1 MNLEKFIKN
10 KKALV
15 TLIAACT
22 IVIISLGIRQT
33 FGMFYFDFS
42 VDLDITLSQFGF
54 ALGLQLFLW
63 GAFAPWFGVITDK
76 YGGHIAV
83 FIGFIFY
90 LLGILMLVSEYN
102 TGLYF
107 VTGIGVLIG
116 IALGGTAI
124 SIPVSVVAKHFPES
138 NRTLAIGIVTA
149 AGSFGYFV
157 SPVFTRYSLVE
168 YGWESTLLIFAA
180 FIIAGLFL
188 AFYLT
193 TPKDVVGG
201 KINDD
206 QTATEALKEAFK
218 SKSFIYLTLGFFVC
232 GWHIALVATHIPM
245 YINDRGLPEWC
256 TVTILSMIG
265 LFNIAGTL
273 TSGYLAQKFSKK
285 LILSTIYLARGL
297 VIAIFIF
304 LPPSP
309 IIAVF
314 FGIAFGFLWLSTV
327 PPTMGLVGFIFGTKY
342 IGLLYG
348 IVFLSHQVGSFLGA
362 YLGGVFHDLYGSYD
376 YAWYI
381 SIGLSIFA
389 GLIHL
394 PIIEKQSKRLQTC
407 LLYTSD
413 AADE

>member
-1 MNLEKFIKN
+1 MSSKKFIKN
-10 KKALV
+10 KTVLITLV
-15 TLIAACT
+15 SACL

-42 VDLDITLSQFGF
+42 TDLGITLSQFGF
-54 ALGLQLFLW
+54 ALGLQMFLW

-116 IALGGTAI
+116 VALGGTAI
-124 SIPVSVVAKHFPES
+124 SSPVSVVAKHFPQS
-138 NRTLAIGIVTA
+138 NRTAAIGIVTA

-168 YGWESTLLIFAA
+168 FGWESTLLIFAV
-180 FIIAGLFL
+180 FIFAGLIL

-201 KINDD
+201 IVDD
-206 QTATEALKEAFK
+206 KQTAGEALQEAFK

-232 GWHIALVATHIPM
+232 GWHIALVATHIPI

-273 TSGYLAQKFSKK
+273 TSGYLAQKLSKK

-297 VIAIFIF
+297 VIALFIF

-309 IIAVF
+309 IIAVM
-314 FGIAFGFLWLSTV
+314 FGITFGFLWLSTV

-381 SIGLSIFA
+381 SIALSIFA

-394 PIIEKQSKRLQTC
+394 PIIEKQVPRLQTI
-407 LLYTSD
+407 
-413 AADE
+413 

>member
-1 MNLEKFIKN
+1 MNSEKFIKN
-10 KKALV
+10 KTVLV
-15 TLIAACT
+15 TLISACT

-42 VDLDITLSQFGF
+42 VDLGITLSQFGF
-54 ALGLQLFLW
+54 ALGLQMFLW
-63 GAFAPWFGVITDK
+63 GAFAPWFGIITDK

-90 LLGILMLVSEYN
+90 LLGILLLVSEYN

-124 SIPVSVVAKHFPES
+124 SIPVSVVAKHFPAS
-138 NRTLAIGIVTA
+138 NRTAAIGIVTA

-168 YGWESTLLIFAA
+168 YGWENTLLIFGF
-180 FIIAGLFL
+180 FILIGLIL

-201 KINDD
+201 KINDN
-206 QTATEALKEAFK
+206 QTAKEALAEAFK
-218 SKSFIYLTLGFFVC
+218 NKSFIYLTLGFFVC
-232 GWHIALVATHIPM
+232 GWHIALVATHIPV

-256 TVTILSMIG
+256 TVTILSLIG

-273 TSGYLAQKFSKK
+273 TSGYLAQKLSKK
-285 LILSTIYLARGL
+285 LILSSIYLARGL

-314 FGIAFGFLWLSTV
+314 FGITFGFLWLSTV

-381 SIGLSIFA
+381 SIVLSVFA

-394 PIIEKQSKRLQTC
+394 PIIEKQVSRLQTV
-407 LLYTSD
+407 
-413 AADE
+413 

>member
-1 MNLEKFIKN
+1 MSSKKFIKN
-10 KKALV
+10 KTVLTTLV
-15 TLIAACT
+15 SACL

-42 VDLDITLSQFGF
+42 TDLGITLSQFGF
-54 ALGLQLFLW
+54 ALGLQMFLW

-116 IALGGTAI
+116 VALGGTAI
-124 SIPVSVVAKHFPES
+124 SIPVSVVAKHFPQS
-138 NRTLAIGIVTA
+138 NRTAAIGIVTA

-168 YGWESTLLIFAA
+168 FGWESTLLIFAV
-180 FIIAGLFL
+180 FIFAGLIL

-201 KINDD
+201 IVDD
-206 QTATEALKEAFK
+206 KQTAGEALQEAFK

-232 GWHIALVATHIPM
+232 GWHIALVATHIPI

-273 TSGYLAQKFSKK
+273 TSGYLAQKLSKK

-297 VIAIFIF
+297 VIALFIF

-309 IIAVF
+309 IIAVL
-314 FGIAFGFLWLSTV
+314 FGVMFGFLWLSTV

-348 IVFLSHQVGSFLGA
+348 IVFLSHQIGSFLGA

-381 SIGLSIFA
+381 SIALSIFA

-394 PIIEKQSKRLQTC
+394 PIVEKQTARFKT
-407 LLYTSD
+407 T
-413 AADE
+413 

>member
-1 MNLEKFIKN
+1 MNSEKFIKN
-10 KKALV
+10 KTVLV
-15 TLIAACT
+15 TLVSACT

-42 VDLDITLSQFGF
+42 VDLGITLSQFGF
-54 ALGLQLFLW
+54 ALGLQMFLW

-90 LLGILMLVSEYN
+90 LLGILLLVSEYN

-124 SIPVSVVAKHFPES
+124 SIPVSVVAKHFPAS
-138 NRTLAIGIVTA
+138 NRTAAIGIVTA

-168 YGWESTLLIFAA
+168 YGWENTLLIFGF
-180 FIIAGLFL
+180 FILIGLIL

-201 KINDD
+201 KINDN
-206 QTATEALKEAFK
+206 QTAKEALAEAFK
-218 SKSFIYLTLGFFVC
+218 NKSFIYLTLGFFVC
-232 GWHIALVATHIPM
+232 GWHIALVATHIPV

-273 TSGYLAQKFSKK
+273 TSGYLAQKLSKK
-285 LILSTIYLARGL
+285 LILSSIYLARGL

-314 FGIAFGFLWLSTV
+314 FGITFGFLWLSTV

-381 SIGLSIFA
+381 SIALSVFA

-394 PIIEKQSKRLQTC
+394 PIIEKQVSRPQTV
-407 LLYTSD
+407 
-413 AADE
+413 

>member
-1 MNLEKFIKN
+1 MSSKKFIKN
-10 KKALV
+10 KTVLTTLV
-15 TLIAACT
+15 SACL

-42 VDLDITLSQFGF
+42 TDLGITLSQFGF
-54 ALGLQLFLW
+54 ALGLQMFLW

-116 IALGGTAI
+116 VALGGTAI
-124 SIPVSVVAKHFPES
+124 SIPVSVVAKHFPQS
-138 NRTLAIGIVTA
+138 NRTAAIGIVTA

-168 YGWESTLLIFAA
+168 FGWESTLLMFAVFIFA
-180 FIIAGLFL
+180 GLIL

-201 KINDD
+201 IVDD
-206 QTATEALKEAFK
+206 KQTAGEALQEAFK

-232 GWHIALVATHIPM
+232 GWHIALVATHIPI

-273 TSGYLAQKFSKK
+273 TSGYLAQKLSKK

-297 VIAIFIF
+297 VIVLFIF

-309 IIAVF
+309 IIAVM
-314 FGIAFGFLWLSTV
+314 FGITFGFLWLSTV

-381 SIGLSIFA
+381 SIALSIFA

-394 PIIEKQSKRLQTC
+394 PIIEKQVPRLQT
-407 LLYTSD
+407 T
-413 AADE
+413 

>member
-1 MNLEKFIKN
+1 MSSEKFIKN
-10 KKALV
+10 RTVLV

-193 TPKDVVGG
+193 TPKNVVGG

-394 PIIEKQSKRLQTC
+394 PIIEKQSKRLQT
-407 LLYTSD
+407 
-413 AADE
+413 A

>member
-1 MNLEKFIKN
+1 MNSEKFIKN
-10 KKALV
+10 KTVLV
-15 TLIAACT
+15 TLISACT

-33 FGMFYFDFS
+33 FGLFYFDFS
-42 VDLDITLSQFGF
+42 VDLGITLSQFGF
-54 ALGLQLFLW
+54 ALGLQMFLW
-63 GAFAPWFGVITDK
+63 GAFAPWFGIITDK

-83 FIGFIFY
+83 FVGFIFY
-90 LLGILMLVSEYN
+90 LLGILLLVSEYN

-124 SIPVSVVAKHFPES
+124 SIPVSVVAKHFPAS
-138 NRTLAIGIVTA
+138 NRTAAIGIVTA

-157 SPVFTRYSLVE
+157 SPVFTRHSLVE
-168 YGWESTLLIFAA
+168 YGWENTLLIFGF
-180 FIIAGLFL
+180 FILIGLIL

-201 KINDD
+201 KINDN
-206 QTATEALKEAFK
+206 QTAKEALAEAFK
-218 SKSFIYLTLGFFVC
+218 NKSFIYLTLGFFVC
-232 GWHIALVATHIPM
+232 GWHIALVATHIPV

-256 TVTILSMIG
+256 TVTILSLIG

-273 TSGYLAQKFSKK
+273 TSGYLAQKLSKK
-285 LILSTIYLARGL
+285 LILSSIYLARGL

-314 FGIAFGFLWLSTV
+314 FGITFGFLWLSTV

-381 SIGLSIFA
+381 SIALSVFA

-394 PIIEKQSKRLQTC
+394 PIIEKQVSRLQTV
-407 LLYTSD
+407 
-413 AADE
+413 

>member
-1 MNLEKFIKN
+1 MSSKKFIKN
-10 KKALV
+10 KTVLTTLV
-15 TLIAACT
+15 SACL

-42 VDLDITLSQFGF
+42 TDLGITLSQFGF
-54 ALGLQLFLW
+54 ALGLQMFLW

-116 IALGGTAI
+116 VALGGTAI
-124 SIPVSVVAKHFPES
+124 SIPVSVVAKHFPQS
-138 NRTLAIGIVTA
+138 NRTAAIGIVTA

-168 YGWESTLLIFAA
+168 FGWESTLLMFAVFIFA
-180 FIIAGLFL
+180 GLIL

-201 KINDD
+201 IVDD
-206 QTATEALKEAFK
+206 KQTAGEALQEAFK

-232 GWHIALVATHIPM
+232 GWHIALVATHIPI

-273 TSGYLAQKFSKK
+273 TSGYLAQKLSKK

-297 VIAIFIF
+297 VIALFIF

-309 IIAVF
+309 IIAVM
-314 FGIAFGFLWLSTV
+314 FGITFGFLWLSTV

-381 SIGLSIFA
+381 SIALSIFA

-394 PIIEKQSKRLQTC
+394 PIIEKQVPRLQTI
-407 LLYTSD
+407 
-413 AADE
+413 